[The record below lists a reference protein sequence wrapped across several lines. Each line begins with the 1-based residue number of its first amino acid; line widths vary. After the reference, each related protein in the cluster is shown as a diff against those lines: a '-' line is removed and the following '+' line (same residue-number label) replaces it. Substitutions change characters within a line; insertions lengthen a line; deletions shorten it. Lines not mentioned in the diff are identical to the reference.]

1 MHGKTKPFYL
11 FCSENTDGNDCNN
24 AGICDVLLGPNILF
38 EPETTFL
45 TIGAITMVTLT
56 CADLTVTKKSAN
68 ALIKA
73 FRAAGVDK
81 TDFAIKRENGEN
93 IVRVVRADCVNYAVS
108 IGSEGAVRII
118 PAKEVVPTA
127 RLYTDAQRL
136 RGFLKTAEC
145 MFIRPM

>member
-1 MHGKTKPFYL
+1 
-11 FCSENTDGNDCNN
+11 
-24 AGICDVLLGPNILF
+24 
-38 EPETTFL
+38 
-45 TIGAITMVTLT
+45 MVTLT